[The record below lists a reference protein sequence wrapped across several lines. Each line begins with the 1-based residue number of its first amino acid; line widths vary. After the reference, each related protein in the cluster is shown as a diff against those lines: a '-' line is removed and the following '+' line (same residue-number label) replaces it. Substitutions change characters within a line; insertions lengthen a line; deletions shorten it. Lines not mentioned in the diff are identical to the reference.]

1 MLNKQTLK
9 VDDQH
14 SDKIVSVMESGTSYV
29 DNAYYKQAMSEDRN
43 SEEYKN
49 YPVNVYALKLDWIIN
64 DADGLK
70 FLKAMLKSEHLE
82 IYECP
87 TIIIIVEYLYGH
99 YCKYILLYRFP
110 FYVGQLAVFYAT
122 IMFHE
127 TGASASGGALA
138 TIVEVLGVLNLVST
152 LYTVFMMYLLLKYT
166 GMTIFRSY

>member
-9 VDDQH
+9 VEDQH
-14 SDKIVSVMESGTSYV
+14 SEKIVSVMESGTSYV
-29 DNAYYKQAMSEDRN
+29 DNAYYKESMGEDRT

-64 DADGLK
+64 DGDGLK

-110 FYVGQLAVFYAT
+110 FYVAQLAVFYAT
-122 IMFHE
+122 ILLHE
-127 TGASASGGALA
+127 SPDRSGAMA
-138 TIVEVLGVLNLVST
+138 TVADTVAVLNFVST
-152 LYTVFMMYLLLKYT
+152 LYTVFMMYLLLRYT
-166 GMTIFRSY
+166 GLSIQTTRG